1 MESAIQSRNENKQ
14 CESDG
19 GKLSGGKREMVELTA
34 IVFFFITGFF
44 VFLPSIAKVMGPL
57 AYTIGFVI
65 LVSLLITL
73 VWSMVRRRQGTF
85 KL

>member
-1 MESAIQSRNENKQ
+1 MTKKREVTVQSRNERKQ
-14 CESDG
+14 CVSDG
-19 GKLSGGKREMVELTA
+19 GKLSGGKREMVEITA

-44 VFLPSIAKVMGPL
+44 VFLPSIAKVMGSL

-73 VWSMVRRRQGTF
+73 VWSLVRRR
-85 KL
+85 